1 MMERFKFV
9 GGPWNG
15 EYHEV
20 DHRRTYVD
28 VPNPIRL
35 PPFKPLL
42 IEAEIKQAEA
52 EAKAEAKAE
61 AEENGVEVEIE
72 KIEPLESTRYTF
84 RLFRFPEGELC
95 FFADSELSEWDIFSQ
110 LIHHH
115 KGPR

>member
-15 EYHEV
+15 EFHEM
-20 DHRRTYVD
+20 DHRRTYID
-28 VPNPIRL
+28 VPNPTRL
-35 PPFKPLL
+35 PPFRPLL
-42 IEAEIKQAEA
+42 TDAEIKQAEA
-52 EAKAEAKAE
+52 EAKAEA
-61 AEENGVEVEIE
+61 EENGTEVAIE
-72 KIEPLESTRYTF
+72 KIEPLEHTKYTF

-115 KGPR
+115 KGPK